1 MGRGGEGEMG
11 RKRKY
16 LSSQVMVHST
26 GLEENFSTWNAIA
39 KYLLRLI
46 KQKQSW
52 KLVQT
57 MNVLQSTL
65 TQGCGT
71 MPSLSLSPPLPLSP
85 SPLFYSAV
93 VSSRHFVCRRTKLSV
108 SKTVQRFI
116 SFNNAGVDP
125 CLSFA
130 IASAAAA

>member
-85 SPLFYSAV
+85 SPHPPSFIPLLFPLDILSAGEP
-93 VSSRHFVCRRTKLSV
+93 SSPSRK
-108 SKTVQRFI
+108 QY
-116 SFNNAGVDP
+116 NASLV
-125 CLSFA
+125 LTTLV
-130 IASAAAA
+130 